1 MKKIII
7 TGHLGRDPE
16 GRHSPNGEWFVTFTV
31 AVNVGTKT
39 NPRTDWVDV
48 SCNGKLA
55 EIAQTYLKKGAR
67 VLVEGFPT
75 ATAYINKEGKAVANI
90 RIAAK
95 LLEILSN
102 KESGGSDV
110 APNTD
115 SSEHNMNHDDDFSH
129 ISSDDIPF

>member
-48 SCNGKLA
+48 ACNGKLA
-55 EIAQTYLKKGAR
+55 EIAQTYLKKGTK
-67 VLVEGFPT
+67 VLIEGFPS
-75 ATAYINKEGKAVANI
+75 ATAYINKEGKPVANI
-90 RIAAK
+90 RVTARTM
-95 LLEILSN
+95 EILSS
-102 KESGGSDV
+102 KESSG
-110 APNTD
+110 TD
-115 SSEHNMNHDDDFSH
+115 ATIANESESHMSHEEDFSH

>member
-16 GRHSPNGEWFVTFTV
+16 GRHSPSGEWFVTFTV

-48 SCNGKLA
+48 ACNGKLA
-55 EIAQTYLKKGAR
+55 EIAQTYLKKGTK
-67 VLVEGFPT
+67 VLIEGFPA
-75 ATAYINKEGKAVANI
+75 ATAYVNKEGKP
-90 RIAAK
+90 IATLRVTARTM
-95 LLEILSN
+95 EILSSKDSGAIDN
-102 KESGGSDV
+102 SNAHDKEEPMSH
-110 APNTD
+110 
-115 SSEHNMNHDDDFSH
+115 EEDFSH